1 MGLLMMSHV
10 FKVKGIWQMNDIKLI
25 QITWLLHVNW
35 FLQNLFINLQFA
47 PNNSSI
53 IQNSKTT
60 ANKKTKKIRDLNF
73 QSLWMFQ
80 KMIKDL
86 SKLETLTWLKSS
98 NASNGVSLNNKKW
111 LVTVSHVFKNWL
123 TRNMSFTWKIRK
135 EIKRKQRDNLK
146 KR

>member
-1 MGLLMMSHV
+1 MMSHI
-10 FKVKGIWQMNDIKLI
+10 FKVKGIWHMNDIKLI

-35 FLQNLFINLQFA
+35 FLQNLIINLQFA

-60 ANKKTKKIRDLNF
+60 ANKKTKKIQDLNF

-111 LVTVSHVFKNWL
+111 LVIVSRVFKNWL
-123 TRNMSFTWKIRK
+123 TRNMSFIGKIRK
-135 EIKRKQRDNLK
+135 EIKRKCIKILQIGWY
-146 KR
+146 

>member
-1 MGLLMMSHV
+1 MMSHI
-10 FKVKGIWQMNDIKLI
+10 FKFKGSWHMNDIKLI

-35 FLQNLFINLQFA
+35 FQQNLIINLQFS
-47 PNNSSI
+47 PNNSSL

-60 ANKKTKKIRDLNF
+60 ANKKTKKIQDLNF

-111 LVTVSHVFKNWL
+111 LVVVSHVFKNWL
-123 TRNMSFTWKIRK
+123 TRNMSFTGKIRK
-135 EIKRKQRDNLK
+135 EIKRKRIKIL
-146 KR
+146 RIGWY

>member
-1 MGLLMMSHV
+1 MMSHI
-10 FKVKGIWQMNDIKLI
+10 FKVKGIWHMNDIKLI

-111 LVTVSHVFKNWL
+111 LVVVSHVFKNWL
-123 TRNMSFTWKIRK
+123 TRNMSFIGKIRK

>member
-1 MGLLMMSHV
+1 MSHI
-10 FKVKGIWQMNDIKLI
+10 FKVKGIWHMNDIKLI

-60 ANKKTKKIRDLNF
+60 AKIKTKKIQDLNF

-111 LVTVSHVFKNWL
+111 LVTVSHDIKNWL

>member
-1 MGLLMMSHV
+1 M
-10 FKVKGIWQMNDIKLI
+10 LI
-25 QITWLLHVNW
+25 GFYKIC
-35 FLQNLFINLQFA
+35 FLQNLFITIQFA

-53 IQNSKTT
+53 VQNSKTT
-60 ANKKTKKIRDLNF
+60 ANKKTKKIQDLNF

-111 LVTVSHVFKNWL
+111 LVVVSHVLKNWL
-123 TRNMSFTWKIRK
+123 TRNMIFTRKIRK
-135 EIKRKQRDNLK
+135 EIKRKLIKILQIGWY
-146 KR
+146 

>member
-1 MGLLMMSHV
+1 MSHV
-10 FKVKGIWQMNDIKLI
+10 FKVKGIWHMNDIKLI
-25 QITWLLHVNW
+25 QITSLLHVNW

-60 ANKKTKKIRDLNF
+60 KTKKQKKIRDLNF

-111 LVTVSHVFKNWL
+111 LVIVSHVFKNWL
-123 TRNMSFTWKIRK
+123 TRNMSFTGKIRK
-135 EIKRKQRDNLK
+135 EIKRKQCDNLK